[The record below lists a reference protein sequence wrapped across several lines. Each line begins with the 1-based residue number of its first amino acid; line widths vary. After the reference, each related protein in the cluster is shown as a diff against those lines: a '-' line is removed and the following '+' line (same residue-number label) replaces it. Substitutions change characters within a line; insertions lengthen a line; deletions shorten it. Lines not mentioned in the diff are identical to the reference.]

1 MKRAP
6 AILAIVAAAAF
17 SAAGAQL
24 PALAPAGASAFFP
37 GPLSSATNASDRTFV
52 SNAIAIPRR
61 AAAEALLFDA
71 RAALPEACGLAA
83 DAVVV
88 PVGEWSLSSNRF
100 VHADAD
106 ICRALV
112 WRLRRGVSPPHPP
125 VTIEH
130 GGPVVGY
137 VETAWCDDH
146 GVVARICFASGTAAT
161 NAIKAS
167 LSAEVLTAAS
177 STIYG
182 DRFDIPLRLRA
193 VALVPDPALPTKWA
207 TELFPL
213 DEAPPIPSS
222 RPGRNGDNQQ

>member
-17 SAAGAQL
+17 SAPGAQR
-24 PALAPAGASAFFP
+24 PALAPAGASAFIP
-37 GPLSSATNASDRTFV
+37 GPLASATNATDRTFV

-83 DAVVV
+83 DAIIV
-88 PVGEWSLSSNRF
+88 PAGEWILSSNRF

-112 WRLRRGVSPPHPP
+112 WRLRRGVSTPNPP
-125 VTIEH
+125 VTAEH

-137 VETAWCDDH
+137 VETAWSDER
-146 GVVARICFASGTAAT
+146 GVVARIRFADAAAAT
-161 NAIKAS
+161 NALWS
-167 LSAEVLTAAS
+167 LPSAEVFAAAS
-177 STIYG
+177 TTIYG
-182 DRFDIPLRLRA
+182 DRFDIPLRIRA

-207 TELFPL
+207 SELFTL
-213 DEAPPIPSS
+213 DEAPPIPSANP
-222 RPGRNGDNQQ
+222 PGELDNE